1 MKLLIAVAA
10 VLCSAALTVP
20 TVTDL
25 GDESSSESRQ
35 LAALMSDEKY
45 A

>member
-10 VLCSAALTVP
+10 VMSSAALTVP

-25 GDESSSESRQ
+25 GDSKSNEARQ
-35 LAALMSDEKY
+35 IAALIADEKN